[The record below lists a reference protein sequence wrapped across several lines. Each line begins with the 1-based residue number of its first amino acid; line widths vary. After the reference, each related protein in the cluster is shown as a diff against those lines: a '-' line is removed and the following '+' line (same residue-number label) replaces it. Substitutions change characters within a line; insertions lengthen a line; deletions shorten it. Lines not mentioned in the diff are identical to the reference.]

1 MYLGAMD
8 EPKQIH
14 GRFPWGLLLITDD
27 ASNEAIPTWD
37 ETSAPVTSSR
47 TALVVKVLHEVDG
60 PVTVR
65 VARQQSA
72 SEGVVMFYGAI
83 DVPSGTLRVS
93 DDATAAQAIRVDV
106 APGPVSLRIIGERR
120 DSPTAIEVVLT

>member
-1 MYLGAMD
+1 MYLEAMD

-37 ETSAPVTSSR
+37 EKSAPVTSSS

-72 SEGVVMFYGAI
+72 SEGVVMFDGAI
-83 DVPSGTLRVS
+83 DVPSGALRVS
-93 DDATAAQAIRVDV
+93 DATADQAIRVDV

-120 DSPTAIEVVLT
+120 ESPTAIEVVLT